1 MRAGS
6 QEALKDIVR
15 TLASILGEESSQSS
29 QQRNDTIGLG
39 YLKNLAAVLRIDGVG
54 DVESERLVRKLLQ

>member
-6 QEALKDIVR
+6 QEALKDILR

-29 QQRNDTIGLG
+29 QQRNDTVRFG
-39 YLKNLAAVLRIDGVG
+39 YLKNLAAVMRIDWGWRCRIRETG
-54 DVESERLVRKLLQ
+54 